1 MYTLQV
7 FTLMLTSWLVFLANL
22 PGMRA
27 AHTSTSSCTYC
38 ETDGSSAEYTFDTTS
53 DDDFV
58 IITSNL
64 CPDHIHENQVG
75 ENPNSA
81 CVQDDETFYLP
92 KVPVWRD
99 DSGGDN
105 TNNYYALGIM
115 ALAIS
120 NVALYG
126 PATGPTG
133 GDAGDEEIDTFD
145 YCGAHADPDSVYH
158 YHIGPYCLNLA
169 ANATEVGTILNPSAL
184 HSPLWGWSPDGFP
197 YYGPYGDDGEAPDD
211 LDDCQGHYGDSG
223 AGGGYHYHY
232 NAGPL
237 GPYPQDSNEDGG
249 YPYYQGCIRGCV
261 PDEHSLADDLQEE
274 SYSSCVASSSAA
286 PAGNYSVAF
295 YSEFTG
301 LDYDGIDS
309 GDTTDDTSG
318 GESTTTDDE
327 TSTANLFYSWGS
339 ACGLGIFS
347 MLLPAFL

>member
-1 MYTLQV
+1 
-7 FTLMLTSWLVFLANL
+7 
-22 PGMRA
+22 MRA

-145 YCGAHADPDSVYH
+145 YCGAHADPDSVVRC
-158 YHIGPYCLNLA
+158 GSFPSFPPPAAAALLPPLFFFGSFPPSSGLFPFFSAARAPPLPPRFCGVAVLLFRLSLPAGWALLLA
-169 ANATEVGTILNPSAL
+169 GRASIERPGASVE
-184 HSPLWGWSPDGFP
+184 PL
-197 YYGPYGDDGEAPDD
+197 
-211 LDDCQGHYGDSG
+211 LVLCCRKK
-223 AGGGYHYHY
+223 GGGAY
-232 NAGPL
+232 
-237 GPYPQDSNEDGG
+237 
-249 YPYYQGCIRGCV
+249 
-261 PDEHSLADDLQEE
+261 
-274 SYSSCVASSSAA
+274 
-286 PAGNYSVAF
+286 F
-295 YSEFTG
+295 Y
-301 LDYDGIDS
+301 D
-309 GDTTDDTSG
+309 
-318 GESTTTDDE
+318 
-327 TSTANLFYSWGS
+327 
-339 ACGLGIFS
+339 
-347 MLLPAFL
+347 